1 MRETVSAKIR
11 PLTAAEIDIARD
23 MRHKMILELDGR
35 DADESY
41 PGWRER
47 YVEFYASRMAN
58 GHAALFVAEADGCPL
73 GVAAVY
79 LLKNHRSE
87 IFARPSAYVSN
98 VWVVPAGR
106 RKGIASALTRM
117 TIEWARAKG
126 CEVVR
131 LRSSRMGRPVYSAIG
146 FTPSD
151 EMELR
156 LDEPEHGPPDRES
169 RI

>member
-1 MRETVSAKIR
+1 MREIAAATIR
-11 PLTAAEIDIARD
+11 QLTAAEIDIAKD
-23 MRHKMILELDGR
+23 MRHEMILELDGR

-47 YVEFYASRMAN
+47 YVEFYASQMAR
-58 GHAALFVAEADGCPL
+58 GYAALFVAESEGHPL

-79 LLKNHRSE
+79 LLKNHRSV
-87 IFARPSAYVSN
+87 IFARRSAYVSN
-98 VWVVPAGR
+98 VWVEPAGR

-117 TIEWARAKG
+117 TIEWARSKG

-156 LDEPEHGPPDRES
+156 LDD
-169 RI
+169 

>member
-1 MRETVSAKIR
+1 MREIAAAKIR
-11 PLTAAEIDIARD
+11 QLTAAEIDIAKD

-35 DADESY
+35 DADDSY

-47 YVEFYASRMAN
+47 YVEFYRSRMAQ
-58 GHAALFVAEADGCPL
+58 GHAALFVAETDGRPL

-79 LLKNHRSE
+79 LLKNHRSD
-87 IFARPSAYVSN
+87 IFARRSAYVSN
-98 VWVVPAGR
+98 VWVEPADR

-117 TIEWARAKG
+117 TIDWARSQG

-131 LRSSRMGRPVYSAIG
+131 LRSSRMGRPVYSSIG

-156 LDEPEHGPPDRES
+156 LDVSEHEP

>member
-1 MRETVSAKIR
+1 MHEIAAAKIR
-11 PLTAAEIDIARD
+11 QLTAAEIDIAKD
-23 MRHKMILELDGR
+23 MRRRMILELDGR
-35 DADESY
+35 DADEAF

-47 YVEFYASRMAN
+47 YVDFYSSRMAQ
-58 GHAALFVAEADGCPL
+58 GHAALFVAEADGRPI

-79 LLKNHRSE
+79 LLKNHRSV

-98 VWVVPAGR
+98 VWVDPAAR

-117 TIEWARAKG
+117 TIDWARGKG

-131 LRSSRMGRPVYSAIG
+131 LRTSRMGRPVYSSIG

-156 LDEPEHGPPDRES
+156 LDEPEHP
-169 RI
+169 

>member
-1 MRETVSAKIR
+1 MHEIAAAKIR
-11 PLTAAEIDIARD
+11 QLSAAEIDIAKA

-35 DADESY
+35 DADEAY

-47 YVEFYASRMAN
+47 YVEFYGSKMAD
-58 GHAALFVAEADGCPL
+58 GHAALFVAETDGRSL

-79 LLKNHRSE
+79 LLKNHRSD
-87 IFARPSAYVSN
+87 IFARRSAYVSN
-98 VWVVPAGR
+98 VWVEPAER

-117 TIEWARAKG
+117 TIDWARSKG

-131 LRSSRMGRPVYSAIG
+131 LRSSRMGRPVYSSIG

-156 LDEPEHGPPDRES
+156 LDEM
-169 RI
+169 

>member
-1 MRETVSAKIR
+1 MHEIAVAKIR
-11 PLTAAEIDIARD
+11 ELSAAEIDISKD

-35 DADESY
+35 DADEAY

-47 YVEFYASRMAN
+47 YVEFYSSKMAQ
-58 GHAALFVAEADGCPL
+58 GHAALFVAETDGRPL

-79 LLKNHRSE
+79 LLKNHRSD
-87 IFARPSAYVSN
+87 IFAQRSAYVSN
-98 VWVVPAGR
+98 VWVEPAAR

-117 TIEWARAKG
+117 TIDWARSKG

-131 LRSSRMGRPVYSAIG
+131 LRSSRMGRPVYSSIG
-146 FTPSD
+146 FTSSD

-156 LDEPEHGPPDRES
+156 LDEPEHT
-169 RI
+169 